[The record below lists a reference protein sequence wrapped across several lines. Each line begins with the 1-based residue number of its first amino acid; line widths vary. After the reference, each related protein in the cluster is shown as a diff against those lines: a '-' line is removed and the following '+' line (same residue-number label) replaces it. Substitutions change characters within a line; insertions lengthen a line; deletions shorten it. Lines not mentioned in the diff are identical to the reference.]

1 MWVSFK
7 RDSSVH
13 FGNTTNNKFDSK
25 LKDLVGQ
32 TSSLLEMFEGV
43 LTFIK
48 FVNQESS
55 HHAFVEQFMSVSTK
69 HDHLPGMKNII
80 AMCTEYASRLLLH
93 QVEVAQK
100 VDDEFSDSEG
110 PVLTVKY

>member
-7 RDSSVH
+7 RDSSIH

-43 LTFIK
+43 LSFIK

-55 HHAFVEQFMSVSTK
+55 HNAFVEQFMSVSTK

-80 AMCTEYASRLLLH
+80 AMCTEYASRLFTASSRSCT
-93 QVEVAQK
+93 E
-100 VDDEFSDSEG
+100 SR
-110 PVLTVKY
+110 